1 MLGRLRTCISSAKS
15 RTSAWQDLWK
25 PVFSRR
31 WRDGMGM
38 GNASRRRG
46 ADTSYQRDDDVA
58 RPSIAKDRVRV
69 VSAGFAV
76 QVFPF
81 WRRIFIAARWRE

>member
-38 GNASRRRG
+38 GYASRRRG

-58 RPSIAKDRVRV
+58 RYRVAAMPVSTAWNGGVVIA
-69 VSAGFAV
+69 
-76 QVFPF
+76 
-81 WRRIFIAARWRE
+81 W